1 MRGRWTDRRNWP
13 WLPRR
18 LRFRVFGLIDVIAL
32 WVLVGALVGGGAW
45 WGADTYLDQR
55 NYCSADHDLR
65 REGDECIGVTARP
78 DAFGPDLD
86 SDVRQVLER
95 IENENA
101 GARKSAPQKQVV
113 SVAVVMPYT
122 AEEPG
127 AAMSKE
133 LILHALQGAY
143 VAQYEHNHGS
153 TTKGT
158 AIQLLFANVGESL
171 DQWRDVTKELKSRTK
186 DEVAPLVAAIGF
198 PNSDSETL
206 DSVQDL
212 GKHRI
217 PAVSAVLSSTDME
230 DPYLFKVSPS
240 NSQLVDALK
249 EYVKRNGVNRERTF
263 MIADDREDNYVSNL
277 REVLRKKFGA
287 DYGITDDPVRR
298 SIEMYQGEK
307 GPKRGDVQ
315 DFRESVEAMC
325 DADTRTVFL
334 AGRDAD
340 LQPFLEAI
348 DETNSCRYR
357 SDDPLRILRVSTAR
371 DPDTESP
378 TIGEVARRLHIRI
391 VTAAAVDAPRW
402 ERGEGETPRHFG
414 RFESAYERSFTGEGR
429 GALNDGYAVMYHDA
443 LAAVSNAV
451 KQAGSSSSGDGAVT
465 HDDVQDQLRKGSPQD
480 DCAQC
485 VQAASGDFTF
495 VDADES
501 DARAGVGQW
510 PVCKPVPIVTFPER
524 SRSESPLYRTYES
537 AHSKCPAA

>member
-32 WVLVGALVGGGAW
+32 WVVLGALVGGGAW
-45 WGADTYLDQR
+45 WGVDTYLDQR

-65 REGDECIGVTARP
+65 RVGAADGECVGVTARP
-78 DAFGPDLD
+78 YGFDPELKGVLD
-86 SDVRQVLER
+86 SIAR
-95 IENENA
+95 EN
-101 GARKSAPQKQVV
+101 GRARASAPQKQVV

-122 AEEPG
+122 AKAPG

-153 TTKGT
+153 TTKNS
-158 AIQLLFANVGESL
+158 AVQLLFANVGEYLNHWSG
-171 DQWRDVTKELKSRTK
+171 VTKELSARRN
-186 DEVAPLVAAIGF
+186 DEDAPVVAAIGF
-198 PNSDSETL
+198 PNSDTQTL
-206 DSVQDL
+206 KSVQSL
-212 GKHRI
+212 EKSRI
-217 PAVSAVLSSTDME
+217 PAVSAALSATDME
-230 DPYLFKVSPS
+230 NPYLFKVSPS
-240 NSQLVDALK
+240 NAQLVDALK
-249 EYVKRNGVNRERTF
+249 EYAKRNDVNRGKTF
-263 MIADDREDNYVSNL
+263 MIADDRDDKYVSDL

-298 SIEMYQGEK
+298 TVEMYQGRK
-307 GPKRGDVQ
+307 GPTRGDTQ
-315 DFRESVEAMC
+315 DFKKSVEAMC
-325 DADTRTVFL
+325 GAGTRTVFL

-340 LQPFLEAI
+340 LQPFVEAI
-348 DETNSCRYR
+348 DETGSCRYR

-371 DPDTESP
+371 DPDTESA
-378 TIGEVARRLHIRI
+378 TIGEVTRRLHIRI

-414 RFESAYERSFTGEGR
+414 RFASAYERSFTGEGR
-429 GALNDGYAVMYHDA
+429 RALDDGYAVMYHDA

-451 KQAGSSSSGDGAVT
+451 KQAGSSGDGAVT
-465 HDDVQDQLRKGSPQD
+465 NDDVQDQLRKGSPQD

-495 VDADES
+495 VDADEN
-501 DARAGVGQW
+501 DARAGAGQW
-510 PVCKPVPIVTFPER
+510 PVCKPVPIVTFPEQNR
-524 SRSESPLYRTYES
+524 SATPLYRTYES
-537 AHSKCPAA
+537 ASSKCPAP